1 MAKDIKNDTVEA
13 SDPATQDSATAKE
26 KKKARRAGRTRR
38 WSAADSVIAFLVIL
52 SVAGIIYRLFLFDD
66 KVVESGGNVN
76 SDGNIYALEYTVEST
91 YEAVADSIK
100 AMDKVS
106 LLETGDY
113 IGYVAPY
120 DDYSP
125 VISKKYLDGSSAG
138 AEDETDASGADGDVS
153 YELVSLEGVLFCNAS
168 TMQSGSLYIAESER
182 FISPGSEI
190 TVCTDTAI
198 LNIKVISI
206 YPLD

>member
-1 MAKDIKNDTVEA
+1 MAKDIKNDMVES
-13 SDPATQDSATAKE
+13 SDSATQDSVAAKE
-26 KKKARRAGRTRR
+26 KKKARGTDRVRR
-38 WSAADSVIAFLVIL
+38 WSAADSVIAFLVVL

-66 KVVESGGNVN
+66 KVVESGGNIN
-76 SDGNIYALEYTVEST
+76 SDGNIYALEYTVDST
-91 YEAVADSIK
+91 YESVVDSIK

-113 IGYVAPY
+113 IGYIAPY

-125 VISKKYLDGSSAG
+125 VISKKYLDGSSVDVG
-138 AEDETDASGADGDVS
+138 DETAAINDDGSVS
-153 YELVSLEGVLFCNAS
+153 YDMVSLEGVLFCNAS
-168 TMQSGSLYIAESER
+168 TMQNGSLYIAESEM
-182 FISPGSEI
+182 FISPGSRI

>member
-1 MAKDIKNDTVEA
+1 MSKDIKNETVE
-13 SDPATQDSATAKE
+13 SSDSAVQDAAAAKE
-26 KKKARRAGRTRR
+26 KKKARRAQRTRR
-38 WSAADSVIAFLVIL
+38 WSAADSVIAFLVVL
-52 SVAGIIYRLFLFDD
+52 SVAGLIYRLFIFDD
-66 KVVESGGNVN
+66 KMVESGGNIH
-76 SDGNIYALEYTVEST
+76 SDGKIYALEYTVDST

-113 IGYVAPY
+113 IGYIAPY

-125 VISKKYLDGSSAG
+125 VISKKYLDGVKGPS
-138 AEDETDASGADGDVS
+138 EDKNAASDAHTPYDM
-153 YELVSLEGVLFCNAS
+153 VSLEGTLFCNAS